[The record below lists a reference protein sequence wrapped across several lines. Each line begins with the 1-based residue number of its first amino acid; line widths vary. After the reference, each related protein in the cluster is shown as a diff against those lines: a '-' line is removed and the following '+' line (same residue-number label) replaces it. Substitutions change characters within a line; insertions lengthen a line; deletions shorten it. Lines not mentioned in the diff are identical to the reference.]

1 MNTRKRIYNHE
12 KRLRDEL
19 KRFEEAADVCKN
31 FDYQICVRFYSQHNH
46 NSGTAKVVTIELPEE
61 IKGEVMK
68 WVGSESER
76 LKKEL
81 EKARK
86 CEI

>member
-1 MNTRKRIYNHE
+1 MYTRRAYNKE
-12 KRLRDEL
+12 KELRNEL

-31 FDYQICVRFYSQHNH
+31 FDYQICVRFYSQHNR

-61 IKGEVMK
+61 IKEEVMK
-68 WVGSESER
+68 WVGSESNR

-81 EKARK
+81 EKV
-86 CEI
+86 

>member
-1 MNTRKRIYNHE
+1 MNTRKRIFNKE
-12 KRLRDEL
+12 KKMRDEL
-19 KRFEEAADVCKN
+19 KRFQEATDVCKN

-46 NSGTAKVVTIELPEE
+46 NSGTAKVVTIELPDE
-61 IKGEVMK
+61 IKEQVMK
-68 WVGSESER
+68 WLSSESEK

-81 EKARK
+81 EK